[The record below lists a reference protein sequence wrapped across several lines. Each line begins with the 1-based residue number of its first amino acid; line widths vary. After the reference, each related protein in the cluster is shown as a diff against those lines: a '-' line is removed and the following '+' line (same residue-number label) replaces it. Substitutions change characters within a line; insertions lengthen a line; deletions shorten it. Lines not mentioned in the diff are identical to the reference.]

1 MAVLSTVRLI
11 LYILCLAVAA
21 IGTVLVATTNHSDSQ
36 TFACVCSCL
45 LCTACL
51 CTIHSVLG
59 AGVAAPVTALA
70 FFWFPIGI
78 ETAHLVELKNNK
90 SESDKKVIAGF
101 VLCLGASM
109 LSLLVSASTNPPSF
123 GRVVRHPTSILA
135 VIGFV
140 VAFTGCCVIWA
151 ESDNISLSIQGVI
164 SSSLGV
170 YCGLFPSSTLN
181 TLGMFLVTYV
191 GCVALY
197 VGLQTSGTS
206 YGSGVLCLASGLLTL
221 LVALLA
227 AFVVGNSTEIKVFK
241 TRLIQK

>member
-1 MAVLSTVRLI
+1 MACETIRLA
-11 LYILCLAVAA
+11 LHLVCLLVAV
-21 IGTVLVATTNHSDSQ
+21 IGTFLVGSSAYSDSL

-45 LCTACL
+45 LCLAFL
-51 CTIHSVLG
+51 CTMTVLV
-59 AGVAAPVTALA
+59 AGVVAPVTALA

-78 ETAHLVELKNNK
+78 TTANIYSKDSSKTNTVQ
-90 SESDKKVIAGF
+90 KVLAGLI
-101 VLCLGASM
+101 LCLIGTLGSMVISTSTLHASF
-109 LSLLVSASTNPPSF
+109 ASVAT
-123 GRVVRHPTSILA
+123 HPTSILA

-227 AFVVGNSTEIKVFK
+227 AFVVANKMQVVSR
-241 TRLIQK
+241 TRVTRK